1 MLNEG
6 LRNADLKLV
15 ETLIK
20 KDFDV
25 FYHNSENSLRISCG
39 ECCID
44 VKD

>member
-25 FYHNSENSLRISCG
+25 FYHNSENSLRISRRVCLL
-39 ECCID
+39 D
-44 VKD
+44 VKG